1 MGYVA
6 TADSGLATVRVV
18 FAELAYLSGRDAR
31 KHHAVIEN
39 VHSGSLGQRA
49 RIGDDTSRPERSRR
63 LGLCRWFGR
72 RFLPVRSPP

>member
-1 MGYVA
+1 MGHVA

-39 VHSGSLGQRA
+39 VHSGHLGNAPVSVTIRVGQREA
-49 RIGDDTSRPERSRR
+49 G
-63 LGLCRWFGR
+63 GLVCA
-72 RFLPVRSPP
+72 